1 MNLDDFH
8 YRLKIYYQKNDETH
22 AHKNTIH
29 RYGTPSLWNTR
40 KKKYFSF
47 LLLREYLVAACS
59 TSFFPSFS
67 SNITRDAHNSNDKYF
82 ILQSFF
88 FFFFIKHGGRKGRGE
103 YFSVE
108 RRGAT
113 RSTTDDRGP
122 NVRVRAHQVTRQCSI
137 EAKKSNAGVDT
148 HRGLR

>member
-67 SNITRDAHNSNDKYF
+67 SNITRTIPMINISYCKV
-82 ILQSFF
+82 FF

>member
-1 MNLDDFH
+1 MMKH
-8 YRLKIYYQKNDETH
+8 TRTKILFIVMEH
-22 AHKNTIH
+22 
-29 RYGTPSLWNTR
+29 L
-40 KKKYFSF
+40 KKKIFLLPSPTRISSSSLLNFFFSF
-47 LLLREYLVAACS
+47 
-59 TSFFPSFS
+59 FFFKH
-67 SNITRDAHNSNDKYF
+67 NAHNSNDKYF
-82 ILQSFF
+82 ILQSF